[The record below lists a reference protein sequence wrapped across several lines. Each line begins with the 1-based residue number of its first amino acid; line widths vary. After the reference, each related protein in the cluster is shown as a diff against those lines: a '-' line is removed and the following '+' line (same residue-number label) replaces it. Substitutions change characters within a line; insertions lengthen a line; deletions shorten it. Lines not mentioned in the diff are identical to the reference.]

1 MVAGPG
7 TGKTK
12 TLVDRIAWLVEEWG
26 VRPGEITAVTFT
38 NQAAAEMRQRLEE
51 RLGRRTASRM
61 TIGTFHAICLALL
74 GDVGLI
80 GQGEALS
87 LAEETLRVLG
97 RKGNARARRQG
108 VSRVKNGASLETAGL
123 GEEVW
128 QAYCAR
134 LAVRGRLD
142 FDQRPIRAV
151 AVDSGGGP
159 RCPAN
164 CGRRSRS

>member
-12 TLVDRIAWLVEEWG
+12 TLVDRIAWLVEERG

-87 LAEETLRVLG
+87 L
-97 RKGNARARRQG
+97 
-108 VSRVKNGASLETAGL
+108 
-123 GEEVW
+123 
-128 QAYCAR
+128 
-134 LAVRGRLD
+134 
-142 FDQRPIRAV
+142 
-151 AVDSGGGP
+151 GGGDP
-159 RCPAN
+159 PGAGPEGERT
-164 CGRRSRS
+164 GRSPGMSGLKIRRRLW